1 MTPDPDVESLLAL
14 AEEGL
19 RSLGLAES
27 TIATEGLL
35 LTRCRA
41 QPTIWA
47 CRPENRSH
55 AAPAEARA
63 RHLTSNGTRCTVT
76 VVDRYDRLLVRCTFN
91 GPACC
96 SHRAE
101 KRNERRDSGRR
112 WMKTQGQVTR
122 SCQSGRKV
130 RFRAASL
137 SPLSTQS
144 GYRSCGGNGACGAL
158 S

>member
-19 RSLGLAES
+19 RRLGLAES
-27 TIATEGLL
+27 TIATEGLP
-35 LTRCRA
+35 LTSCRA

-55 AAPAEARA
+55 AAPAEARV

-112 WMKTQGQVTR
+112 WMKTQGQVTGCKLTDR
-122 SCQSGRKV
+122 AGREV
-130 RFRAASL
+130 PEEDIGPSLCAEALFRARTL
-137 SPLSTQS
+137 WV
-144 GYRSCGGNGACGAL
+144 R
-158 S
+158 